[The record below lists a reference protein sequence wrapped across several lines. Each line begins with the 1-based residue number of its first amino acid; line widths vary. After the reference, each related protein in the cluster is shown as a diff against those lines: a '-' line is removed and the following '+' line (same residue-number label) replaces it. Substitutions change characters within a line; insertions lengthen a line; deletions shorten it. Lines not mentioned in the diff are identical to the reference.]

1 MDNDFSVDL
10 AEVAS
15 TIGSAD
21 VVVVRFMTA
30 PKRLLLDFRTS
41 EVDGP
46 YVGVVEPV
54 RSVKERYKDLRRLRP
69 RFELPERIHVIWWPR
84 YVESL
89 RSTGIWD
96 RLQQRIASTGHVP
109 EVAGADKALAEL
121 LSLEAGLALDAIK
134 GDGFRTLWSAT
145 PGAG

>member
-84 YVESL
+84 YIESL

-109 EVAGADKALAEL
+109 EAAGADKALAEL
-121 LSLEAGLALDAIK
+121 LSLEAGLARDAIK

>member
-1 MDNDFSVDL
+1 VDNDFSVDL

-46 YVGVVEPV
+46 YIGVVEPV

-69 RFELPERIHVIWWPR
+69 RFDPPERIHVIWWPR

-89 RSTGIWD
+89 RSTGIWE
-96 RLQQRIASTGHVP
+96 RLDQRVAATGRDPDSTGTG
-109 EVAGADKALAEL
+109 EALEQLLHLESEL
-121 LSLEAGLALDAIK
+121 VRNAIK
-134 GDGFRTLWSAT
+134 GEGFRTLWSAT
-145 PGAG
+145 PGGG